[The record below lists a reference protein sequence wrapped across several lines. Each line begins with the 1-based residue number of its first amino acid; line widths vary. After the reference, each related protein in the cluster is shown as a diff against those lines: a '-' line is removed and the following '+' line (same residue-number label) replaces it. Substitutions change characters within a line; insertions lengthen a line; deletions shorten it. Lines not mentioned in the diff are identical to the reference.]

1 MLSRRAPMLQLPDVM
16 TLIEPRSET
25 TTISAPHR
33 LAAPEGATPADPAM
47 PTGTTDAVAS
57 PRRRSSPRL
66 WQLAIVAAAAA
77 LVALGLAIVPKL
89 VRPIAEQSSEATKPA
104 PGTFRPTAAQW
115 AGFKI
120 EPVRL
125 VSFRPEQVTEGN
137 IAIDD
142 DLTTPVFSPYSG
154 RVVKLIAKLGDHVE
168 QGAPLFE
175 IQASEFVQVQNDLI
189 TALANLQTARS
200 QLAMAQTTEKR
211 THALYLAQGGALKD
225 WQQAQTDLIT
235 AQNTVRADEIALHT
249 VRRRLRILGK
259 DDAEIAALEAQP
271 TQKLDSVATVRAP
284 IAGIITQRQI
294 GLGQFINSTAAGA
307 SNPVYTIGNLSMVWL
322 IANVREVDA
331 PLMQVGLPVEVHV
344 LAFPGRT
351 FKAKISWVAPS
362 IDPTTHRLSVRA
374 DVENPDREL
383 KAGMFAN
390 FSIITGEAATAPAV
404 PQQAIVYEGETA
416 RVWVAGADDTIA
428 ARSVRVGQTA
438 DGMVEILSGLSEGE
452 KVVTSGAL
460 FIDRAA
466 GSS

>member
-1 MLSRRAPMLQLPDVM
+1 M
-16 TLIEPRSET
+16 TLIEPPSET
-25 TTISAPHR
+25 TAIPPRPGLTAPAGAR
-33 LAAPEGATPADPAM
+33 VGGSPMPASIVNAATPRPKH
-47 PTGTTDAVAS
+47 S
-57 PRRRSSPRL
+57 FSRWR
-66 WQLAIVAAAAA
+66 QLAILAVAAA
-77 LVALGLAIVPKL
+77 LVVFSVVIVPKL
-89 VRPIAEQSSEATKPA
+89 VKPVTEQPAEATNQA
-104 PGTFRPTAAQW
+104 PGIFKPTKQQW
-115 AGFKI
+115 AGFKV

-154 RVVKLIAKLGDHVE
+154 RVIKLIAKLGDHVE
-168 QGAPLFE
+168 AGAPLFE
-175 IQASEFVQVQNDLI
+175 IQASEFVQAQNDLI

-200 QLAMAQTTEKR
+200 QLAQTQTNEKR
-211 THALYLAQGGALKD
+211 AHELYLAQGGALKD
-225 WQQAQTDLIT
+225 WQQAQTDLAT

-259 DDAEIAALEAQP
+259 DHAEIAALEAQP
-271 TQKLDSVATVRAP
+271 TQKLDSVTAVRAP

-362 IDPTTHRLSVRA
+362 IDPNTHRLSVRA
-374 DVENPDREL
+374 DVENPDGAL
-383 KAGMFAN
+383 KPGMFAN

-416 RVWVAGADDTIA
+416 RVWVAGADGTIA

-438 DGMVEILSGLSEGE
+438 DGMAEILGGLTEGE

-466 GSS
+466 GNSS

>member
-225 WQQAQTDLIT
+225 WQQAQTDLVI

-294 GLGQFINSTAAGA
+294 GLGQFINSTAGGA

-383 KAGMFAN
+383 KPGMFAN

-416 RVWVAGADDTIA
+416 RVWVVGEDGTIA
-428 ARSVRVGQTA
+428 ARSVRVGQLA
-438 DGMVEILSGLSEGE
+438 DGMVEILGGLTEGE